1 MVICQII
8 GSGLHWI
15 MFLATVG
22 IWILSLSEIVTKDY
36 ASLSGLAEL
45 MFLSFD
51 EMAGWITALLMYLG
65 LIISVFIDRI
75 LTGKWRFLPWRRSF
89 PKKED

>member
-15 MFLATVG
+15 IFLATVG
-22 IWILSLSEIVTKDY
+22 IWIMSLNEIVTKDY
-36 ASLSGLAEL
+36 ASLSDLAEL

-65 LIISVFIDRI
+65 LIIFVFIDRI
-75 LTGKWRFLPWRRSF
+75 LTGKWRVIPWRRSF
-89 PKKED
+89 RKRGY